1 MKQVTYTRNATKALD
16 RMPAN
21 VARRIRETISQYA
34 VDPSSQANNV
44 KALAG
49 SSYLRLRVG
58 DWRVIMDDQGNVL
71 ESSMSALAGQSMGK
85 TMQRITTPKGET
97 LVMLSESE
105 YERLVDLADVAI
117 ADRVMA
123 NVAAGRDEFIPSEI
137 VDRLLDGENKVKVWR
152 GHRGLSARELA
163 EKAGLSASY
172 ISEIESGRKE
182 GSISALKKI
191 AEALRLDLDDLV

>member
-21 VARRIRETISQYA
+21 VARRIREKISQYA

-71 ESSMSALAGQSMGK
+71 EIMSALAGQSMGK

>member
-1 MKQVTYTRNATKALD
+1 MKQVTYARNATKALD

-21 VARRIRETISQYA
+21 VARRIREKISQYA

-71 ESSMSALAGQSMGK
+71 EIMSALAGQSMGK

-137 VDRLLDGENKVKVWR
+137 VDRLLDGENKMKVWR

-163 EKAGLSASY
+163 ERTGLSASY

-191 AEALRLDLDDLV
+191 AAALGLDLDDLV

>member
-21 VARRIRETISQYA
+21 VARRIREKISQYA

-71 ESSMSALAGQSMGK
+71 EIMSALAGQSMGK

-163 EKAGLSASY
+163 EKTGLSASY

-191 AEALRLDLDDLV
+191 AAALGLDLDDLV